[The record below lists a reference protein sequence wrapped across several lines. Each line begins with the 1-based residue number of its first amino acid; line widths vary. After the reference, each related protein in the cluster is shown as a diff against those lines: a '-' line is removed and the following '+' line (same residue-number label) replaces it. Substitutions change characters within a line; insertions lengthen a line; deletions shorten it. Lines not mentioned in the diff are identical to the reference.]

1 MIAMKWEFDS
11 VLEQSL
17 SQIAAGKARVESC
30 LVAYPAMADE
40 LWPLLMTAEKLWAI
54 PKPVLAPE
62 AKARI
67 EGLVLAAAGAHP
79 RLRPANRPR
88 WAIALPKWRWAF
100 SALTAVFLVV
110 FLMMSTL
117 VTASADALPGSA
129 LYPVKRAAEGAWLA
143 VTPKRYEAGIHLRLA
158 QRRLSEIQALCEEG
172 VFDGTVLEA
181 MLAQIDEALID
192 LEGLPA
198 GRALVILGGLA
209 ELMDQEQEALAMVM
223 DEIPGVPMQY
233 LEAKLR
239 ESVALAVRVEAMRLA
254 ISPYEPPASP
264 GADNTPTPG
273 ATVEPAG
280 IETTT
285 TVTASI
291 TAMPSPSPTS
301 TPSVVPTPT
310 ETATSVP
317 TATQAP
323 QSPSQPPAPTATNVP
338 PPAPT
343 DTSVPQPTE
352 PSATKDVP
360 PGLTKTPEPPRPGWT
375 KTP

>member
-1 MIAMKWEFDS
+1 MIAMTLEFDS

-17 SQIAAGKARVESC
+17 TQIAAGKARVESC
-30 LVAYPAMADE
+30 LVAYPTMADE
-40 LWPLLMTAEKLWAI
+40 LRPLLMTAEKLWAI

-67 EGLVLAAAGAHP
+67 EGLVLAAAGANP
-79 RLRPANRPR
+79 RLRLANGPR
-88 WAIALPKWRWAF
+88 RLVALPRWRWAF
-100 SALTAVFLVV
+100 SALTALFLVV

-129 LYPVKRAAEGAWLA
+129 LYPVKRAAEGVWLA
-143 VTPKRYEAGIHLRLA
+143 VTPSRYEAGIHLRLA
-158 QRRLSEIQALCEEG
+158 QRRLAEIQALYEEG
-172 VFDGTVLEA
+172 VFDSTVLEA
-181 MLAQIDEALID
+181 MLAQIDEALLH

-198 GRALVILGGLA
+198 GRALSILGELA
-209 ELMDQEQEALAMVM
+209 ELMDQEQETLAMVM

-239 ESVALAVRVEAMRLA
+239 ESVALVVRVEAMRLT
-254 ISPYEPPASP
+254 ISPDEPPASP
-264 GADNTPTPG
+264 GTEVTPTP
-273 ATVEPAG
+273 AVTLEPAG
-280 IETTT
+280 ILEATT
-285 TVTASI
+285 TVTPTLTAS
-291 TAMPSPSPTS
+291 PSPSPTS
-301 TPSVVPTPT
+301 TPSVVPSPT
-310 ETATSVP
+310 ASSVP

-323 QSPSQPPAPTATNVP
+323 ESPSQPPAPTATDVP

-343 DTSVPQPTE
+343 DTDE
-352 PSATKDVP
+352 PKVP